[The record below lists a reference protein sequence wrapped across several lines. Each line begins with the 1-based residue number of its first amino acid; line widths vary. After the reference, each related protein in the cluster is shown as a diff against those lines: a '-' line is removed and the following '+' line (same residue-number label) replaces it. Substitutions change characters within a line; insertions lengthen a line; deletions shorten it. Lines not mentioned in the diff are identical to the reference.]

1 MIYYAEVAFDLPIEE
16 DTFTYEIPPNVQIG
30 VRVLV
35 KLRNREE
42 EGIIVSIHQNEPN
55 YKVFQIEKI
64 IDKTPIVLQE
74 QIDLAHWMK
83 NQYIASLGECIYKMI
98 PAGRRQVKLETFPSD
113 AEGKPVA
120 LNEEQQIATQNILS
134 TFGTAAVH
142 LLFGI
147 TGSGKT
153 EVYIH
158 LIQKVLET
166 PNRSVIL
173 LVPEISLTFHIIRK
187 LELIF
192 PGQLAVLHSAL
203 KVSEKFKAYN
213 ELLTGKK
220 RIAVGTRSAVF
231 APVSNLGLVIIDED
245 HDSSFKEH
253 SSPRYHARQIA
264 LQRCRTN
271 EAVLVMGTATP
282 SLEIY
287 HLAKEGKIHLHTL
300 TKRPQGVLPP
310 TVRIVENQK
319 ESNVL
324 SSELSFA
331 IKQRLEKKEQI
342 ILLLNR
348 RGYSPLIYS
357 PSTSSYVPC
366 PNCTTNLCYHKKG
379 TTICHLCGHTETLD
393 SLQKRMGEGL
403 TLKGTGTQKLE
414 ENLLEAFPQTRV
426 ERLDQD
432 SIQDRSL
439 LNEVIS
445 RLLGGEID
453 ILTGTQMI
461 AKGLDAS
468 RVTLVGVL
476 NAGIGLGLPDF
487 RANERVFSLL
497 TQVAG
502 RAGRSKLKG
511 EVLIETNAPNHPV
524 IQMAMNQNYIQFY
537 ESEIPVRKELF
548 YPPFSRLVRVV
559 SRSKEEQISLETIEL
574 VFGVLKKFFP
584 SKDTILLGPAPC
596 PFYRIDS
603 NFRNHIILKT
613 SSPNIWREIF
623 KKEIRPLKLSKKV
636 YLEIDF
642 DPLDLV

>member
-1 MIYYAEVAFDLPIEE
+1 
-16 DTFTYEIPPNVQIG
+16 
-30 VRVLV
+30 
-35 KLRNREE
+35 
-42 EGIIVSIHQNEPN
+42 
-55 YKVFQIEKI
+55 
-64 IDKTPIVLQE
+64 
-74 QIDLAHWMK
+74 
-83 NQYIASLGECIYKMI
+83 
-98 PAGRRQVKLETFPSD
+98 
-113 AEGKPVA
+113 
-120 LNEEQQIATQNILS
+120 
-134 TFGTAAVH
+134 
-142 LLFGI
+142 
-147 TGSGKT
+147 
-153 EVYIH
+153 
-158 LIQKVLET
+158 
-166 PNRSVIL
+166 
-173 LVPEISLTFHIIRK
+173 
-187 LELIF
+187 
-192 PGQLAVLHSAL
+192 
-203 KVSEKFKAYN
+203 
-213 ELLTGKK
+213 
-220 RIAVGTRSAVF
+220 
-231 APVSNLGLVIIDED
+231 
-245 HDSSFKEH
+245 
-253 SSPRYHARQIA
+253 
-264 LQRCRTN
+264 
-271 EAVLVMGTATP
+271 
-282 SLEIY
+282 
-287 HLAKEGKIHLHTL
+287 
-300 TKRPQGVLPP
+300 
-310 TVRIVENQK
+310 
-319 ESNVL
+319 
-324 SSELSFA
+324 
-331 IKQRLEKKEQI
+331 
-342 ILLLNR
+342 
-348 RGYSPLIYS
+348 
-357 PSTSSYVPC
+357 
-366 PNCTTNLCYHKKG
+366 
-379 TTICHLCGHTETLD
+379 
-393 SLQKRMGEGL
+393 MGEGL

>member
-113 AEGKPVA
+113 AEGKPVT

-366 PNCTTNLCYHKKG
+366 PNCTTNLCYHKKE
-379 TTICHLCGHTETLD
+379 L
-393 SLQKRMGEGL
+393 R
-403 TLKGTGTQKLE
+403 
-414 ENLLEAFPQTRV
+414 F
-426 ERLDQD
+426 
-432 SIQDRSL
+432 
-439 LNEVIS
+439 VIS
-445 RLLGGEID
+445 
-453 ILTGTQMI
+453 
-461 AKGLDAS
+461 
-468 RVTLVGVL
+468 VG
-476 NAGIGLGLPDF
+476 I
-487 RANERVFSLL
+487 R
-497 TQVAG
+497 
-502 RAGRSKLKG
+502 KL
-511 EVLIETNAPNHPV
+511 
-524 IQMAMNQNYIQFY
+524 
-537 ESEIPVRKELF
+537 
-548 YPPFSRLVRVV
+548 
-559 SRSKEEQISLETIEL
+559 
-574 VFGVLKKFFP
+574 
-584 SKDTILLGPAPC
+584 
-596 PFYRIDS
+596 
-603 NFRNHIILKT
+603 
-613 SSPNIWREIF
+613 
-623 KKEIRPLKLSKKV
+623 
-636 YLEIDF
+636 
-642 DPLDLV
+642 

>member
-1 MIYYAEVAFDLPIEE
+1 MIYYAEVAFDLPVEE
-16 DTFTYEIPPNVQIG
+16 DTFTYEVLPDTPIG
-30 VRVLV
+30 VRVLA

-55 YKVFQIEKI
+55 YKVLPVEKV

-74 QIDLAHWMK
+74 QIDLARWMK
-83 NQYIASLGECIYKMI
+83 DQYVASLGECIYKMI
-98 PAGRRQVKLETFPSD
+98 PAGRRQVKLEAFSSD
-113 AEGKPVA
+113 AEGKPVR
-120 LNEEQQIATQNILS
+120 LNEEQEVAYQNIIS
-134 TFGTAAVH
+134 TFGRTAVH

-153 EVYIH
+153 EIYIH

-166 PNRSVIL
+166 RDRSVIL
-173 LVPEISLTFHIIRK
+173 LVPEIGLTFHIIRK

-203 KVSEKFKAYN
+203 KTSEKFKAYN
-213 ELLTGKK
+213 ELLSGKK
-220 RIAVGTRSAVF
+220 RVVVGTRSAVF

-253 SSPRYHARQIA
+253 SSPRYHARQVA
-264 LQRCRTN
+264 LQRCRIN
-271 EAVLVMGTATP
+271 DAVLVMGTATP

-287 HLAKEGKIHLHTL
+287 HLAKEKKIHLHTL
-300 TKRPQGVLPP
+300 TKRPEGVMPP

-319 ESNVL
+319 ESNVI
-324 SSELSFA
+324 SSELSFE
-331 IKQRLEKKEQI
+331 IKRRLDKKEQI

-348 RGYSPLIYS
+348 RGYSPLIHS

-379 TTICHLCGHTETLD
+379 TAICHLCGHTENLD
-393 SLQKRMGEGL
+393 SLEKRMGEKF

-414 ENLLEAFPQTRV
+414 ENLLEAFPQAKV

-445 RLLGGEID
+445 RLLEGEID

-468 RVTLVGVL
+468 QVTLVGVL

-511 EVLIETNAPNHPV
+511 EVLIETNVPDHPV
-524 IQMAMNQNYIQFY
+524 IRMATSQNYIQFY
-537 ESEIPVRKELF
+537 EFEIPVRKELF
-548 YPPFSRLVRVV
+548 YPPFSRLVRMV
-559 SRSKEEQISLETIEL
+559 SRSKDERISLESIEL
-574 VFGVLKKFFP
+574 VFEVLKKFFP
-584 SKDTILLGPAPC
+584 SKDTVLLGPAPC

-613 SSPNIWREIF
+613 ASPGYWREIL
-623 KKEIRPLKLSKKV
+623 KKEIRPLKLSKKA

>member
-1 MIYYAEVAFDLPIEE
+1 MIYYAEVAFDLPVEE
-16 DTFTYEIPPNVQIG
+16 DTFTYEVPPNTQVG
-30 VRVLV
+30 VRVLA

-42 EGIIVSIHQNEPN
+42 EGIIISIHQNEPN
-55 YKVFQIEKI
+55 YKVLPVDKI
-64 IDKTPIVLQE
+64 IDKTPIVLRE
-74 QIDLAHWMK
+74 QIDLAYWMK
-83 NQYIASLGECIYKMI
+83 DQYIASLGESIYKMI
-98 PAGRRQVKLETFPSD
+98 PAGRRQVKLEAFPSD
-113 AEGKPVA
+113 SEGKPVK
-120 LNEEQQIATQNILS
+120 LNEEQEVAYQNILS
-134 TFGTAAVH
+134 TFGRTAVH

-153 EVYIH
+153 EIYIH
-158 LIQKVLET
+158 LIQKALET

-192 PGQLAVLHSAL
+192 PGHLAVLHSAL
-203 KVSEKFKAYN
+203 KISEKFKAYN
-213 ELLTGKK
+213 ELLSGKK
-220 RIAVGTRSAVF
+220 RVAVGTRSAVF

-253 SSPRYHARQIA
+253 SSPRYHARQVA
-264 LQRCRTN
+264 MQRCKTN
-271 EAVLVMGTATP
+271 NAVLVMGTATP

-300 TKRPQGVLPP
+300 TKRPEGVVPP

-319 ESNVL
+319 ESNVI
-324 SSELSFA
+324 SSDLSFE
-331 IKQRLEKKEQI
+331 IKRRLDKKEQV

-348 RGYSPLIYS
+348 RGYSPLIHS
-357 PSTSSYVPC
+357 ASTSSYVPC

-379 TTICHLCGHTETLD
+379 TAICHLCGHTENLD
-393 SLQKRMGEGL
+393 SLEKRMGERF

-414 ENLLEAFPQTRV
+414 ENLLKAFPQAKV

-445 RLLGGEID
+445 RLLEGKID

-468 RVTLVGVL
+468 QVTLVGVL

-511 EVLIETNAPNHPV
+511 EVMIETNVPNHPV
-524 IQMAMNQNYIQFY
+524 IRMATSQNYIQFY

-548 YPPFSRLVRVV
+548 YPPFSRLVRIV
-559 SRSKEEQISLETIEL
+559 SRSKDERISLETIEL

-584 SKDTILLGPAPC
+584 SKDTVLLGHAPC

-613 SSPNIWREIF
+613 TSPSDWREIL
-623 KKEIRPLKLSKKV
+623 KKEVRPLKLSKKV
-636 YLEIDF
+636 HLEIDF

>member
-1 MIYYAEVAFDLPIEE
+1 MILYAEVAFDLPLEE
-16 DTFTYEIPPNVQIG
+16 DTFTYEVPEDTQPG
-30 VRVLV
+30 VRVLA
-35 KLRNREE
+35 KLRNRDE
-42 EGIIVSIHQNEPN
+42 EGIVVSVHHNEPA
-55 YKVFQIEKI
+55 YTVLAVQKV
-64 IDKTPIVLQE
+64 IDKTPIVLRE
-74 QIDLAHWMK
+74 QIDLAYWMK
-83 NQYIASLGECIYKMI
+83 DQYVASLGECIHKMI
-98 PAGRRQVKLETFPSD
+98 PAGRRQVKLEAFPSD
-113 AEGKPVA
+113 AEGKPVT
-120 LNEEQQIATQNILS
+120 LNEEQNVAYQRIVS
-134 TFGTAAVH
+134 TLGKTSVH

-158 LIQKVLET
+158 LIRKTLET
-166 PNRSVIL
+166 PGRSAIL

-213 ELLTGKK
+213 ELLSGKK

-231 APVSNLGLVIIDED
+231 APVSNLGLIIIDED

-253 SSPRYHARQIA
+253 SSPRYHARQVA
-264 LQRCRTN
+264 MQRCKTN
-271 EAVLVMGTATP
+271 EAVLVLGTATP

-300 TKRPQGVLPP
+300 TKRPEGVQPP
-310 TVRIVENQK
+310 AVRIVENQR

-331 IKQRLEKKEQI
+331 IKQRLDKKEQV

-379 TTICHLCGHTETLD
+379 TAICHLCGHTETLV
-393 SLQKRMGEGL
+393 SLEKRMGETL

-445 RLLGGEID
+445 RLLAGEID

-468 RVTLVGVL
+468 QVTLVGVL

-511 EVLIETNAPNHPV
+511 EVLIETNAPDHPV
-524 IQMAMNQNYIQFY
+524 IQMATTQNYIKFY
-537 ESEIPVRKELF
+537 ESEIKIRKDLF
-548 YPPFSRLVRVV
+548 YPPFSRLIRIV
-559 SRSKEEQISLETIEL
+559 SRSKEEGLSLETIES
-574 VFGVLKKFFP
+574 VFVVLKKFFP

-613 SSPNIWREIF
+613 SSLNVWREIL
-623 KKEIRPLKLSKKV
+623 KKEVRPLKLSKKV

>member
-1 MIYYAEVAFDLPIEE
+1 M
-16 DTFTYEIPPNVQIG
+16 
-30 VRVLV
+30 
-35 KLRNREE
+35 
-42 EGIIVSIHQNEPN
+42 
-55 YKVFQIEKI
+55 
-64 IDKTPIVLQE
+64 
-74 QIDLAHWMK
+74 
-83 NQYIASLGECIYKMI
+83 
-98 PAGRRQVKLETFPSD
+98 
-113 AEGKPVA
+113 
-120 LNEEQQIATQNILS
+120 
-134 TFGTAAVH
+134 
-142 LLFGI
+142 
-147 TGSGKT
+147 
-153 EVYIH
+153 
-158 LIQKVLET
+158 
-166 PNRSVIL
+166 IL

-331 IKQRLEKKEQI
+331 IKRRLEKKEQI

-393 SLQKRMGEGL
+393 SLEKKMGENL

-445 RLLGGEID
+445 RLLEGEID

-559 SRSKEEQISLETIEL
+559 SRSKDEQISLETIEL
-574 VFGVLKKFFP
+574 VFGILKKFFP

-613 SSPNIWREIF
+613 SSPNVWREIF

>member
-16 DTFTYEIPPNVQIG
+16 DTFTYEVPPGTKVG
-30 VRVLV
+30 VRVHA
-35 KLRNREE
+35 KLRSREE
-42 EGIIVSIHQNEPN
+42 EGIIVSVHQNEPD
-55 YKVFQIEKI
+55 YKVLPVDKI
-64 IDKTPIVLQE
+64 IDKTPILLQE
-74 QIDLAHWMK
+74 QIDLAYWMK
-83 NQYIASLGECIYKMI
+83 DQYIASLGECIYKMI
-98 PAGRRQVKLETFPSD
+98 PAGRRQVKLESFPSD
-113 AEGKPVA
+113 AEGKPVK
-120 LNEEQQIATQNILS
+120 LNEEQDVAYQNIVS
-134 TFGTAAVH
+134 TFDQTAVH

-158 LIQKVLET
+158 LIRKILESSD
-166 PNRSVIL
+166 RSVIL

-187 LELIF
+187 LEIIF

-231 APVSNLGLVIIDED
+231 APVSNVGLIIIDED

-253 SSPRYHARQIA
+253 SSPRYHARQVA
-264 LQRCRTN
+264 MQRCKTN
-271 EAVLVMGTATP
+271 NAVLVLGTATP

-300 TKRPQGVLPP
+300 TKRPEGVVPP

-331 IKQRLEKKEQI
+331 IKQRLDKKEQV

-357 PSTSSYVPC
+357 PATSSYVPC

-379 TTICHLCGHTETLD
+379 TAICHLCGHTETLD
-393 SLQKRMGEGL
+393 SLEKRMGETL

-468 RVTLVGVL
+468 QVTLVGVL

-511 EVLIETNAPNHPV
+511 EVLIETNAPDHPV
-524 IQMAMNQNYIQFY
+524 IQMAMTQDYIQFY
-537 ESEIPVRKELF
+537 EWEIPVRKELF
-548 YPPFSRLVRVV
+548 YPPFSRLIRIV
-559 SRSKEEQISLETIEL
+559 SRSKEEAVSLETIEL
-574 VFGVLKKFFP
+574 VFNALKKFFP
-584 SKDTILLGPAPC
+584 SKDTVMLGPAPC

-613 SSPNIWREIF
+613 SSIQYWREII
-623 KKEIRPLKLSKKV
+623 KKEVRPLKLSKKV

>member
-16 DTFTYEIPPNVQIG
+16 DTFTYEVPPNTQIG
-30 VRVLV
+30 VRVLA

-42 EGIIVSIHQNEPN
+42 EGIIVSIHQNEPS
-55 YKVFQIEKI
+55 YKVLPVVKI
-64 IDKTPIVLQE
+64 IDKTPIVLRE
-74 QIDLAHWMK
+74 QIDLAYWMK
-83 NQYIASLGECIYKMI
+83 DQYIASLGECIYKMI
-98 PAGRRQVKLETFPSD
+98 PAGRRQVKLEAFPSD
-113 AEGKPVA
+113 SEGKPVT
-120 LNEEQQIATQNILS
+120 LNEEQEVAYQNILS
-134 TFGTAAVH
+134 TFGRTAVH

-153 EVYIH
+153 EIYIH
-158 LIQKVLET
+158 LIQKALET

-203 KVSEKFKAYN
+203 KISEKFKAYN
-213 ELLTGKK
+213 ELLSGKK

-253 SSPRYHARQIA
+253 SSPRYHSRQVA
-264 LQRCRTN
+264 MQRCKTN
-271 EAVLVMGTATP
+271 NAVLVMGTATP

-287 HLAKEGKIHLHTL
+287 HLAKEKKIYLHTL
-300 TKRPQGVLPP
+300 TKRPEGVLPP

-319 ESNVL
+319 ESNVI
-324 SSELSFA
+324 SSELSFE
-331 IKQRLEKKEQI
+331 IKRRLAKKEQV

-348 RGYSPLIYS
+348 RGYSPLIHS

-379 TTICHLCGHTETLD
+379 TAICHLCGHTENLD
-393 SLQKRMGEGL
+393 SLEKRMGERF

-414 ENLLEAFPQTRV
+414 ENLLEAFPKARV

-439 LNEVIS
+439 LNEVLS
-445 RLLGGEID
+445 RLLEGEID

-468 RVTLVGVL
+468 QVTLVGVL

-511 EVLIETNAPNHPV
+511 EVIIETNVPDHPV
-524 IQMAMNQNYIQFY
+524 IQMATSQNYIQFY

-548 YPPFSRLVRVV
+548 YPPFSRLVRIV
-559 SRSKEEQISLETIEL
+559 SRSKDERISLETIEL

-613 SSPNIWREIF
+613 TSLGDWREIF

>member
-16 DTFTYEIPPNVQIG
+16 DTFTYEVLPNTQVG

-55 YKVFQIEKI
+55 YKVLPVVKI
-64 IDKTPIVLQE
+64 IDKTPIVLRE
-74 QIDLAHWMK
+74 QIDLAYWMK
-83 NQYIASLGECIYKMI
+83 DQYIASLGECIYKMI
-98 PAGRRQVKLETFPSD
+98 PAGRRQVKLEAFPSD
-113 AEGKPVA
+113 SEGKPVK
-120 LNEEQQIATQNILS
+120 LNEEQEVAYQNILS
-134 TFGTAAVH
+134 TFGRTAVH

-153 EVYIH
+153 EIYIH
-158 LIQKVLET
+158 LIQKALET

-203 KVSEKFKAYN
+203 KISEKFKAYN
-213 ELLTGKK
+213 ELLSGKK
-220 RIAVGTRSAVF
+220 RVAVGTRSAVF

-253 SSPRYHARQIA
+253 SNPRYHARQVA
-264 LQRCRTN
+264 MQRCKTN
-271 EAVLVMGTATP
+271 NAVLVMGTATP

-287 HLAKEGKIHLHTL
+287 HLAKEKKIYLHTL
-300 TKRPQGVLPP
+300 TKRPEGVLPP

-319 ESNVL
+319 ESNVI
-324 SSELSFA
+324 SSELSFE
-331 IKQRLEKKEQI
+331 IKRRLDKKEQV

-348 RGYSPLIYS
+348 RGYSPLIHS

-379 TTICHLCGHTETLD
+379 TAICHLCGHTENLD
-393 SLQKRMGEGL
+393 SLEKRMGERF

-414 ENLLEAFPQTRV
+414 ENLLEAFPKARV

-439 LNEVIS
+439 LNEVLS
-445 RLLGGEID
+445 RLLEREID

-468 RVTLVGVL
+468 QVTLVGVL

-511 EVLIETNAPNHPV
+511 EVIIETNVPDHPV
-524 IQMAMNQNYIQFY
+524 IQMATSQNYIQFY

-548 YPPFSRLVRVV
+548 YPPFSRLVRIV
-559 SRSKEEQISLETIEL
+559 SRSKDEKISLETIEL

-613 SSPNIWREIF
+613 TSPSDWREIF